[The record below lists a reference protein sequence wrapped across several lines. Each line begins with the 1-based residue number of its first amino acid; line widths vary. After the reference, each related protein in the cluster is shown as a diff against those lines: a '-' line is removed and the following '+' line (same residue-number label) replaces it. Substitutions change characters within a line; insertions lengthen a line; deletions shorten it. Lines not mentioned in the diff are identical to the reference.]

1 MAHKRDRSIKSQIRT
16 LTIGD
21 EGETN
26 REYQSADQTV
36 QAEMI
41 AIRSAL
47 DKGEK
52 SGLSARCPEE
62 IINTV
67 IARKLKNNKL
77 SVKPAREIS
86 DSTTA
91 TDER

>member
-1 MAHKRDRSIKSQIRT
+1 MKAKPIVNIK
-16 LTIGD
+16 
-21 EGETN
+21 
-26 REYQSADQTV
+26 V
-36 QAEMI
+36 Q
-41 AIRSAL
+41 
-47 DKGEK
+47 
-52 SGLSARCPEE
+52 SGLSARCPDE

-86 DSTTA
+86 DSTNA